1 MQSNQEFVKDI
12 IDIVNNTNKMK
23 PTQPTQQKTYDDFLI
38 EEFIF
43 YYNRLSRSDREH
55 LMDLVRNYCTEKPI
69 F

>member
-12 IDIVNNTNKMK
+12 IDIVNNTTKMK
-23 PTQPTQQKTYDDFLI
+23 PTQPTNNKTYDDFLI

-43 YYNRLSRSDREH
+43 YYNRLSRSDREG
-55 LMDLVRNYCTEKPI
+55 LMDLVRTYCTEKPI